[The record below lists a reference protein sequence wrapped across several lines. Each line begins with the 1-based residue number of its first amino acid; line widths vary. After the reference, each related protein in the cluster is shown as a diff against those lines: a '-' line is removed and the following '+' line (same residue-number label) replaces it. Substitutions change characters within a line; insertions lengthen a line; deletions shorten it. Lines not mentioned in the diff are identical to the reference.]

1 MAANT
6 PVIKE
11 TFNAMVKGDSR
22 PLVVISAHGRP
33 LIMVTAPFLQPTESR
48 IGFIRNSKISFWKN
62 AAAITVITM
71 ARTDFSSRSRSSRR

>member
-1 MAANT
+1 MATST
-6 PVIKE
+6 PVIKD
-11 TFNAMVKGDSR
+11 TFSAMVNGDSR

-62 AAAITVITM
+62 AATITATTI
-71 ARTDFSSRSRSSRR
+71 ARTDFSSRLRSSRR